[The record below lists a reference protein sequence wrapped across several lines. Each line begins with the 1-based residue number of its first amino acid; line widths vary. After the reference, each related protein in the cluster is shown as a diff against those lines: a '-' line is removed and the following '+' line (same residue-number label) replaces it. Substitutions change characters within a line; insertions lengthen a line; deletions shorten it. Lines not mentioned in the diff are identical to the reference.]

1 MLNAEPRATP
11 SHATAGRWV
20 ISLDGVWDF
29 SFEGVGASLSG
40 LRMPVPGI
48 WQAHHPA
55 LRNSNG
61 TGTYQR
67 EVAVPELKEEQR
79 LFLIFDGVFHLTTV
93 AIDGTAVATH
103 RSAWIPFEVDITDRV
118 RNRQKVTL
126 RVAATVPDDTA
137 YPQGGLGTMLHGKQD
152 WYGLQGGIWKSVRL
166 EVREAAHF
174 RRITITGETNLVEH
188 SVAVAAE
195 LSATIEGQLVV
206 TVSRN
211 GATVAEKVFPVS
223 GDGIDARLRLE
234 DVALWSPSSPNL
246 YDVEAVLRVG
256 SSTDVVTRT
265 VGFRTFEAREGRLY
279 LNGAPFYMIGAL
291 DQDWYPEEECRAPD
305 VAFLEQR
312 FRNAKAL
319 GLNTLRCHVKIP
331 DAAYFEVCDRLGLI
345 VWLDMPYTEFL
356 ASQTRADLLE
366 TFAAAAANHGHHPSI
381 CVWTIINE
389 GWGIDLDDNPD
400 DRAWLSQSFDRLK
413 RLVPQ
418 SLLVDNSPCF
428 PRNYHVKTEIDD
440 FHWYNNWPAQNDQFQ
455 ATTDAFAARPQWS
468 FSPHG
473 DATRSGKE
481 PLVVSEFGVWGLPH
495 PHDIREKDGREPW
508 WFDSGHE
515 WNNGAGLP
523 HGIEA
528 RFRDAGLARV
538 FGDLDH
544 FIDHAQ
550 RTQYRG
556 LKYQI
561 ETLRYAEPISG
572 YVITEL
578 NDTQWEAN
586 GLMDA
591 RNNPRAFAGELAALQ
606 TPWLVVGRAERT
618 ALRPGEEAKVRVRLS
633 GATRAPEGTVLSW
646 RFGATEGHVALTT
659 SKRGSREVVIVITAA
674 HASAITTVPLRL
686 EAHDGDG
693 LMLSANSLE
702 FCIVP
707 GLVDAPALQPADKS
721 ASQLLKALHW
731 PAGKTDPGAT
741 LLATRLTT
749 PVREALL
756 AGRKV
761 LLIAND
767 LRALTDPK
775 RSLPQRDLVNFPKME
790 IRPREGTYWD
800 GRWMGAFSWRRT
812 DGPWA
817 ALPNGPMLDEHW
829 QGLHPRYVL
838 TGFRSTA
845 FAGLVDAGVVVA
857 WVHKAAAFSKR
868 SFLGKGWLTVTTF
881 DLGSAAAQANPL
893 APHVLAA
900 LARS

>member
-1 MLNAEPRATP
+1 MLNAEPRATLP
-11 SHATAGRWV
+11 NATAGRRV

-29 SFEGVGASLSG
+29 SFEGVAASLRG
-40 LRMPVPGI
+40 LKMPVPGI

-55 LRNSNG
+55 LRNSQG

-67 EVAVPELKEEQR
+67 EVGVPELDDGQR
-79 LFLIFDGVFHLTTV
+79 LVLVFDGVFHLTTV
-93 AIDGTAVATH
+93 AIDGADVATH
-103 RSAWIPFEVDITDRV
+103 RNAWIPFEVDITDRV
-118 RNRQKVTL
+118 HGRQKFAL
-126 RVAATVPDDTA
+126 RVTATVPDDTA
-137 YPQGGLGTMLHGKQD
+137 YAESGLGTMLHGKQD

-174 RRITITGETNLVEH
+174 KRITISGETNLVDH
-188 SVAVAAE
+188 SVAIAAE
-195 LSATIEGQLVV
+195 LSGSVEGRLEV

-211 GATVAEKVFPVS
+211 GTTIATQSFLIS
-223 GDGIDARLRLE
+223 GNRIDARLDLD
-234 DVALWSPSSPNL
+234 DVALWSPSTPHL
-246 YDVEAVLRVG
+246 YDVQALLRAAGSADAV
-256 SSTDVVTRT
+256 TAT
-265 VGFRTFEAREGRLY
+265 VGFRTFESRDGRLF

-291 DQDWYPEEECRAPD
+291 DQDWCPEEECRAPD
-305 VAFLEQR
+305 LAFLEQR
-312 FRNAKAL
+312 FRNARAL

-331 DAAYFEVCDRLGLI
+331 DAAYFELCDRLGLI

-356 ASQTRADLLE
+356 APTTRADLLE
-366 TFAAAAANHGHHPSI
+366 TFEAAAVHHGHHPSI
-381 CVWTIINE
+381 CVWTIVNE

-400 DRAWLSQSFDRLK
+400 DRAWLSEGFDRLK
-413 RLVPQ
+413 RLVPR

-428 PRNYHVKTEIDD
+428 PRNYHVKTEIED
-440 FHWYNNWPAQNDQFQ
+440 FHWYNSWPSQNDQFQ
-455 ATTDAFAARPQWS
+455 ATTDDFAARPPWS

-473 DATRSGKE
+473 DANRTGTE

-495 PHDIREKDGREPW
+495 PRDIREKDGSEPW

-538 FGDLDH
+538 FGDLDS
-544 FIDHAQ
+544 FVDAAQ
-550 RTQYRG
+550 HTQYRG

-561 ETLRYAEPISG
+561 ETLRYAQPISG

-591 RNNPRAFAGELAALQ
+591 RNNPRAFAAELSALQ
-606 TPWLVVGRAERT
+606 TPWLVVGRTERT
-618 ALRPGEEAKVRVRLS
+618 ALRPGEQAKVRVRLT
-633 GATRAPEGTVLSW
+633 GAAPAPHGTVLTW
-646 RFGATEGHVALTT
+646 RFGAAGGRAGLSAAV
-659 SKRGSREVVIVITAA
+659 SGSDEVVIVVTAD
-674 HASAITTVPLRL
+674 HASVIATVSLSL
-686 EAHDGDG
+686 EAHDGEG
-693 LMLSANSLE
+693 RQLSANSLE

-707 GLVDAPALQPADKS
+707 AITDAPALQPADEG
-721 ASQLLKALHW
+721 AAHLLQQIRW
-731 PAGKTDPGAT
+731 PAIKTDPGAT
-741 LLATRLTT
+741 LLATQLTT

-756 AGRKV
+756 GGGKV
-761 LLIAND
+761 LLIANN
-767 LRALTDPK
+767 LKALTDPR
-775 RSLPQRDLVNFPKME
+775 RSLPERDLVNFPKME
-790 IRPREGTYWD
+790 IRPREGSYWD
-800 GRWMGAFSWRRT
+800 GRWMGAFSWRRI

-868 SFLGKGWLTVTTF
+868 SFLGKGWLTATTF
-881 DLGSAAAQANPL
+881 DLGSDIGQANPL
-893 APHVLAA
+893 APHLLAA